1 MVATSIPEL
10 IYLFPKMNLVCM
22 IKLHALSHL
31 IQHML
36 NDEEATRAIREL
48 NGAVLNGNR
57 LNVEVCT
64 CGYEL

>member
-1 MVATSIPEL
+1 
-10 IYLFPKMNLVCM
+10 
-22 IKLHALSHL
+22 
-31 IQHML
+31 ML

-64 CGYEL
+64 VHIVMRFDRMCVLIICSACQ

>member
-1 MVATSIPEL
+1 
-10 IYLFPKMNLVCM
+10 
-22 IKLHALSHL
+22 
-31 IQHML
+31 ML

-64 CGYEL
+64 CDEIICLDYFFVSNLEDYFILIYYCYVQIFVMAQHLIS

>member
-1 MVATSIPEL
+1 
-10 IYLFPKMNLVCM
+10 
-22 IKLHALSHL
+22 
-31 IQHML
+31 ML

-64 CGYEL
+64 MCFVVKLHQIFVKSATCNFLVIWILILL

>member
-1 MVATSIPEL
+1 ML
-10 IYLFPKMNLVCM
+10 
-22 IKLHALSHL
+22 KLHDIILSHL
-31 IQHML
+31 LQHML

-64 CGYEL
+64 CSYEM

>member
-1 MVATSIPEL
+1 VLSPL
-10 IYLFPKMNLVCM
+10 YLL
-22 IKLHALSHL
+22 
-31 IQHML
+31 QHML

-64 CGYEL
+64 VHIVARFDQMSVLIIAVHVSKCEL